1 MEFCITFFS
10 KSTNL
15 LYYITSLNPSG
26 RKGIEKMRKV
36 ELKNELFKC
45 IFSHFSHFQNAFFTF
60 LQMHFPNA
68 IFTCFTFFIFFWKNV
83 KNVEKAFGK
92 CIWKKCE
99 KMHFENAFGKNVKNA
114 FQKCEKMHLKTQLAK
129 LHSDIVLPDF
139 ENFSSRFAAVI
150 AKIFL
155 HHGSEGS

>member
-1 MEFCITFFS
+1 
-10 KSTNL
+10 
-15 LYYITSLNPSG
+15 
-26 RKGIEKMRKV
+26 
-36 ELKNELFKC
+36 
-45 IFSHFSHFQNAFFTF
+45 
-60 LQMHFPNA
+60 
-68 IFTCFTFFIFFWKNV
+68 
-83 KNVEKAFGK
+83 
-92 CIWKKCE
+92 
-99 KMHFENAFGKNVKNA
+99 MHFENAFGKNVKNA